1 MQMED
6 GQESPK
12 SQSALVTE
20 PADIKKIKSE
30 DFPSQNDD
38 EEPFYDFQAFV
49 KLMKDPR
56 ADPIVRYTRSFL
68 NNFLTK
74 RELWTSEEQR
84 KLVNDFKIFVFD
96 KLTLY
101 EPFKSLDAA
110 NLLNAKEGME
120 KLIMGKLYHK
130 CFSPCLKSQLNVLDK
145 GHKLDLDHDAMLA
158 DKREEF
164 RFIDPQH
171 LEINDKISSKLET
184 FTQLSAKELGRM
196 NDYKAP
202 RDKMVCAL
210 NACRVIFGFLK
221 HLKLERDG
229 ADAFIPLLIYAIL
242 KSNVE
247 SLISNVNYIERFRYP
262 DFLRG
267 ESSYYLSSLQGAA
280 GFVANMQVESLH
292 IGNKQ
297 DFESNYHANQDA
309 LRKERESRQPSDPHK
324 NASIPREPYGP
335 SPSDY
340 ILKPL
345 DGATNI
351 VLSKFAELFSPAP
364 ASPQGHDAQEDV
376 EGHDDIT
383 RLAQEM
389 EEKEHARVLRELHA
403 MFPDMDQ
410 ELIRDISIAKKYR
423 IGACVDVLLTLSS

>member
-1 MQMED
+1 MED
-6 GQESPK
+6 KQEPPK
-12 SQSALVTE
+12 SQSPLVSE
-20 PADIKKIKSE
+20 PADIKKFKSE
-30 DFPSQNDD
+30 DFPSQNED

-74 RELWTSEEQR
+74 REFWTSEEQR

-96 KLTLY
+96 KLPFY
-101 EPFKSLDAA
+101 EPFKSADAA

-130 CFSPCLKSQLNVLDK
+130 CFSPCLKSQSNLIDK
-145 GHKLDLDHDAMLA
+145 GHKTDLNQDAMLEE
-158 DKREEF
+158 KREEF
-164 RFIDPQH
+164 RFIDPEH

-184 FTQLSAKELGRM
+184 FARLSAKELGRM

-229 ADAFIPLLIYAIL
+229 ADAFIPLLVYAIL
-242 KSNVE
+242 KSDVE

-280 GFVANMQVESLH
+280 NFVANMQMESLH
-292 IGNKQ
+292 VEDKQ
-297 DFESNYHANQDA
+297 DFESKYHANQNA
-309 LRKERESRQPSDPHK
+309 LKKERYSRQPIDPHK

-351 VLSKFAELFSPAP
+351 VLSKFAELFSPTST
-364 ASPQGHDAQEDV
+364 SPEDYDGHQNL
-376 EGHDDIT
+376 EGHNDIT

-389 EEKEHARVLRELHA
+389 EEKEHARVLRELHD

-410 ELIRDISIAKKYR
+410 ELIGDVSIAKKYR